1 MSIAPKENA
10 SEILGLLYV
19 VGVCPKKEKKKKLY
33 SKFFVSDLLDVNRVP

>member
-19 VGVCPKKEKKKKLY
+19 VSVCPKKEKKKLY